1 MSGAIYR
8 SAVEG
13 SLSRILHAVA
23 PQGSS
28 AQENRLQCLKV
39 NTDVLLLFLT
49 IITIILFSLQ
59 GIISISVH
67 FSNVKI
73 SVCND
78 RITLE
83 HAVCLYRA
91 VIIIEWTFPYI
102 LISSDSAGILENK
115 ISAALLKWVF
125 QSQLLVSFLKQV
137 FETVNCCVL
146 MNEVA
151 QSHGSKHKVNY

>member
-49 IITIILFSLQ
+49 IFTIIWFSLQ
-59 GIISISVH
+59 GIEPISISVH
-67 FSNVKI
+67 VFNVKVSI
-73 SVCND
+73 FND

-83 HAVCLYRA
+83 HAVYLYGA
-91 VIIIEWTFPYI
+91 VILIE
-102 LISSDSAGILENK
+102 
-115 ISAALLKWVF
+115 
-125 QSQLLVSFLKQV
+125 
-137 FETVNCCVL
+137 
-146 MNEVA
+146 
-151 QSHGSKHKVNY
+151 